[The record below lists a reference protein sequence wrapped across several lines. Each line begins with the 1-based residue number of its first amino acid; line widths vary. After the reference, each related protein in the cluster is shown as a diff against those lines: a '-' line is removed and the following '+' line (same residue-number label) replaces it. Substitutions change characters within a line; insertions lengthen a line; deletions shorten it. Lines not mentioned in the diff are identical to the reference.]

1 MPTPFYHLR
10 VAEVLFEHPDLKVAA
25 CERISQCFPAFL
37 LGNIAPDVQVISGQS
52 REATHFYRLPMR
64 ENCAPAWEQML
75 SDQPALKPAGL
86 RDGEQ
91 GVFISGYLCHLQA
104 DWFWVEQIFE
114 PYFGPHAGWK
124 NFRERLYLHNVL
136 RAYLDFE
143 ILENLNGQVRSGLGQ
158 VDPKDW
164 LPFVDLKHLKAW
176 QAFLTEQLKPGAAI
190 QTVEVFAARQ
200 GIAAEAYYRL
210 LNTENELQQ
219 QIFDFFPEQNLH
231 DFWENLITNN
241 IALLNDLLTSAT

>member
-104 DWFWVEQIFE
+104 DWFWVEQIF
-114 PYFGPHAGWK
+114 
-124 NFRERLYLHNVL
+124 
-136 RAYLDFE
+136 
-143 ILENLNGQVRSGLGQ
+143 
-158 VDPKDW
+158 
-164 LPFVDLKHLKAW
+164 
-176 QAFLTEQLKPGAAI
+176 
-190 QTVEVFAARQ
+190 
-200 GIAAEAYYRL
+200 
-210 LNTENELQQ
+210 
-219 QIFDFFPEQNLH
+219 DFFPEQNLH